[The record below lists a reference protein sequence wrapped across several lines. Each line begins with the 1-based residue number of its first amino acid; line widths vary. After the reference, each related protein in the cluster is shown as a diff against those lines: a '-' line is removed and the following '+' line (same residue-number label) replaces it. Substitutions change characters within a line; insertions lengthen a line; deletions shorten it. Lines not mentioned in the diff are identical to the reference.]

1 MPQNKPDL
9 TDFTAWLISQ
19 GKSPSTAKVY
29 TSNVRIILRD
39 AAGDW
44 TDASFVEGFF
54 AVLQQESPGIY
65 AARLSAYNAW
75 ADYSVSVLGRP
86 VVRPPSKR
94 GDNEPAPELP
104 PEVCEAIRTLRH
116 QCSIS
121 FQRLA
126 FMTWEDVE
134 FLPGARGDYYHVRDP
149 TMKGVSFKADADA
162 IDVLMDWSDPVHVG
176 LPLVPRE
183 PGSEQPYPVK
193 GLQREAARGQETLR
207 ERVARLREEE
217 RREQED
223 EGLVTPHNYMSRYLP
238 QEETADT
245 VERRLGLAPRNS
257 KSRNSKSRNSKSRNS
272 KSRNSNE
279 SPRPEGAGVGS
290 GLRASDE
297 AGGLWGEPI
306 VASRDL
312 SPKEPDPHRARAA
325 ESSGLRPASRSL
337 QPATTRPT
345 TTQPTPTPAPF
356 SVPLPPY
363 GSPVSDIER
372 AAALLNVDP
381 AKLQALVSLLKPEAE
396 STERS
401 RPESRAVRAIAVEE
415 EEEPARIQEKPP
427 IVGDD
432 GLLYDPND
440 PYYGE

>member
-245 VERRLGLAPRNS
+245 VERRLGLAPG
-257 KSRNSKSRNSKSRNS
+257 NSKSRNSKSRNS

-290 GLRASDE
+290 GLR
-297 AGGLWGEPI
+297 
-306 VASRDL
+306 
-312 SPKEPDPHRARAA
+312 
-325 ESSGLRPASRSL
+325 PASRSL
-337 QPATTRPT
+337 QPATTRPAPK
-345 TTQPTPTPAPF
+345 QPAPF